1 MTYCLD
7 CKAPVKYIVSKD
19 SIIKVNAEE
28 KFLVTDRGRIVK
40 GYEIH
45 SCKKDLTGSGEAIK
59 E

>member
-19 SIIKVNAEE
+19 NIIKVNVEE

-45 SCKKDLTGSGEAIK
+45 SCKKDSTGNEEANK

>member
-19 SIIKVNAEE
+19 NIIKVNAEE

-40 GYEIH
+40 GYEVH
-45 SCKKDLTGSGEAIK
+45 SCKKDLTDSVEVGK

>member
-7 CKAPVKYIVSKD
+7 CKTPVKYIVSKD
-19 SIIKVNAEE
+19 NIIKVNIEE

-45 SCKKDLTGSGEAIK
+45 S
-59 E
+59 